1 MKFGSTI
8 KQLRKRQG
16 INQQFLADRLG
27 ITQTYLSLLESDQKT
42 PSINLI
48 TSLSEELKIPPSI
61 LAYLTL
67 NKEEISKNK
76 HDAFEKINPLIEDLI
91 HQILLEGENS
101 ES

>member
-8 KQLRKRQG
+8 RQLRKKKG
-16 INQQFLADRLG
+16 LNQQFLADRIG
-27 ITQTYLSLLESDQKT
+27 VTQTYLSLLESDRKT

-48 TSLSEELKIPPSI
+48 NSLSRELKIPPSI

-67 NKEEISKNK
+67 DKGEISKNK

-91 HQILLEGENS
+91 QQILIDDENS
-101 ES
+101 EA

>member
-8 KQLRKRQG
+8 KQLRSRQG
-16 INQQFLADRLG
+16 INQQVLAERIG
-27 ITQTYLSLLESDQKT
+27 VTQTYLSLIESDRKT

-48 TSLSEELKIPPSI
+48 NSLSKELKIPPSI

-67 NKEEISKNK
+67 NKVEIPNNK
-76 HDAFEKINPLIEDLI
+76 HETFDKINPLIEGLI
-91 HQILLEGENS
+91 KELLINDENS